1 MYKQP
6 REQLNLINNNPLTNL
21 LFLLNQSLQQI
32 NPSLQ
37 IINPIPIKIF
47 LNMFN
52 SFRTIK
58 SNISQTT
65 KNINNASIYL
75 SIYILLEHLLKQ
87 GYKTTLL
94 YWLKISVIY
103 CQISDGQHYCS
114 EGFGFGQIFR
124 WVYPFYEAINGLD
137 DIWVLHEQKWSL
149 CINTIQHQ
157 SIYCEIQLL
166 L

>member
-1 MYKQP
+1 MSCTLGFISNEGKYFQHCLSDKRFLMYKQP
-6 REQLNLINNNPLTNL
+6 GEQLNLINNNPLTNL

-47 LNMFN
+47 LNMLN

-75 SIYILLEHLLKQ
+75 SIYILLEHLLK
-87 GYKTTLL
+87 
-94 YWLKISVIY
+94 
-103 CQISDGQHYCS
+103 
-114 EGFGFGQIFR
+114 
-124 WVYPFYEAINGLD
+124 
-137 DIWVLHEQKWSL
+137 
-149 CINTIQHQ
+149 
-157 SIYCEIQLL
+157 
-166 L
+166 